1 MYGIVYCATNLSNGK
16 KYIGQTTRTLSIR
29 IKAHIRESEVYSD
42 HFHNTISKEGIDIFK
57 WEIIEEGYDQTSLD
71 DKERYWIGFYNT
83 FKDHTKGYNMTPGGC
98 GIGKRLPKEIIEKI
112 IEGKKHLWKK
122 VLCIE
127 TQEVY
132 DTIATA
138 KKITGIDDA
147 HISCCCNG
155 KRKSA
160 GGFHWRYL

>member
-1 MYGIVYCATNLSNGK
+1 
-16 KYIGQTTRTLSIR
+16 
-29 IKAHIRESEVYSD
+29 
-42 HFHNTISKEGIDIFK
+42 
-57 WEIIEEGYDQTSLD
+57 
-71 DKERYWIGFYNT
+71 
-83 FKDHTKGYNMTPGGC
+83 MTPGGC
-98 GIGKRLPKEIIEKI
+98 CIVCTDEIRKKMSIAKLGKRLPKEIIEKI